1 MCGAD
6 ARVQSLQETGDR
18 TWCSAN
24 QPASATRRGSDLNA
38 DGNNGRP
45 PQRPEQGLEL
55 SLHLPMQ
62 PSPEPRD
69 RGNFCILI
77 SQMGNLRC
85 NKVKDLTPS
94 HPAGKWCVGIQ
105 TRIWARPRSSPPPP
119 HTAAVL
125 REGSSITYAR
135 ESRAKDST
143 LSLLA
148 KAPLNMELFPHH
160 LRRYFS
166 NLPPVFSQWSAFPR
180 GFI

>member
-1 MCGAD
+1 MLMEIA
-6 ARVQSLQETGDR
+6 A
-18 TWCSAN
+18 
-24 QPASATRRGSDLNA
+24 
-38 DGNNGRP
+38 
-45 PQRPEQGLEL
+45 GLSRAL
-55 SLHLPMQ
+55 SKGWSSRLHLPIQ

-85 NKVKDLTPS
+85 KKVKDLTPS
-94 HPAGKWCVGIQ
+94 HPAGKWCIGIQ
-105 TRIWARPRSSPPPP
+105 TRIWARPRSSSPTAPHTP
-119 HTAAVL
+119 HTAAVP